1 MKSVR
6 APARS
11 SGPTRLRMLTRVAWA
26 DPRPPNQ
33 SAGAATSSMDVA
45 PAFEEDPAARRHPWR
60 GAPRGDVETRR
71 PGALAGYPHGV
82 ALPSH
87 GSRGQA
93 AFARGWCVPCPTAA
107 AEREARD
114 GRVARASPRRPVHAP
129 ACAEMPTLGR
139 RPEARSPRGLSAW
152 RCTLGSSGPSAATS
166 LLLFGDFAATRTPTR
181 GDQEP
186 RRVIRIALHSRVM
199 TRSEET
205 AAVEAGGRGG
215 RPALHFHRPR
225 TPSVAMSRS
234 PATTLPNP
242 AVTLSTSTLTL
253 GSQPALTRRRS
264 TR

>member
-33 SAGAATSSMDVA
+33 SLGAATSSMDVA

-60 GAPRGDVETRR
+60 GAPRGDVEIRR

-107 AEREARD
+107 AGRKARVESRARPPD
-114 GRVARASPRRPVHAP
+114 APCMLRRVRRCRRSGGAQRPGAPAGYPHGVALLGRAVPRRPLLCFSSETSPRRARRR
-129 ACAEMPTLGR
+129 AET
-139 RPEARSPRGLSAW
+139 RSPDGLSAS
-152 RCTLGSSGPSAATS
+152 RCTPES
-166 LLLFGDFAATRTPTR
+166 
-181 GDQEP
+181 
-186 RRVIRIALHSRVM
+186 
-199 TRSEET
+199 
-205 AAVEAGGRGG
+205 
-215 RPALHFHRPR
+215 
-225 TPSVAMSRS
+225 
-234 PATTLPNP
+234 
-242 AVTLSTSTLTL
+242 
-253 GSQPALTRRRS
+253 
-264 TR
+264 